1 MGNQLILAVAGSGK
15 TTHIV
20 NKLDL
25 EKRSLVITYTNNN
38 FRNLRDSILCKFG
51 YFPSNI
57 KLMTYF
63 SFIYS
68 FCYRPFLS
76 LKFKAK
82 GINYDGNPNKFVS
95 QFIRGTTQINKSYF
109 ADEYGRLYG
118 NRIAKLL
125 EIQSVLP
132 DINSRVTKYF
142 DNLFIDEVQ
151 DFAGHDFNLLGSIAQ
166 ANINK
171 IFVGDFYQH
180 TYDTSRDGNV
190 NSNLHSD
197 FDSYVNS
204 FAQIGFDIDQERLK
218 NSYRCSPSV
227 CKFIKDYLGIEI
239 YSNKTEDSQIFVLD
253 SQEQADC
260 FFQDD
265 GVVKLFYREHRKYD
279 CYSRNWGESK
289 GENKYHDVCVV
300 LNQTTAKQFKANN
313 LHGLSPQT
321 KNKLYVACSRANN
334 NLYLVDEEFFKN
346 YKKAV

>member
-20 NKLDL
+20 NQLNL
-25 EKRSLVITYTNNN
+25 EKRSLVVTYTNTN
-38 FRNLRDSILCKFG
+38 FRNLHDSIVCKFD

-63 SFIYS
+63 SFLHS

-76 LKFKAK
+76 LKLKAR
-82 GINYDGNPNKFVS
+82 GINYDGNPNRFAS
-95 QFIRGTTQINKSYF
+95 QYIRGTTQINKSYF
-109 ADEYGRLYG
+109 FDEFARLYG

-125 EIQSVLP
+125 EIQGIFP
-132 DINSRVTKYF
+132 DINSRLTKYF

-151 DFAGHDFNLLGSIAQ
+151 DFAGHDFNLLKGIAQ
-166 ANINK
+166 ARIDM
-171 IFVGDFYQH
+171 IFVGDFCQH

-190 NSNLHSD
+190 NGNLHSN

-204 FAQIGFDIDQERLK
+204 FIQIGFTIDKESLK

-227 CKFIKDYLGIEI
+227 CKFIRDHLDIEI
-239 YSNKTEDSQIFVLD
+239 YSNRTDDSQISILD
-253 SQEQADC
+253 DQEQADIY
-260 FFQDD
+260 FQDKSI
-265 GVVKLFYREHRKYD
+265 VKLFYREHLKYG

-289 GENKYHDVCVV
+289 GENKYNDVCVV
-300 LNQTTAKQFKANN
+300 LNQTTAKQFKANK
-313 LHGLSPQT
+313 LHELPSQT

-334 NLYLVDEEFFKN
+334 NLYLVEDCFFKK
-346 YKKAV
+346 YKNG